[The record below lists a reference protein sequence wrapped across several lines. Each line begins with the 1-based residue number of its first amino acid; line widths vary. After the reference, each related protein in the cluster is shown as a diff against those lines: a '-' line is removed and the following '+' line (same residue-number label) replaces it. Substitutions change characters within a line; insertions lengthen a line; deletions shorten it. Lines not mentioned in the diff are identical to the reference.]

1 MPQELAQAKI
11 DEANFKKSLDYGID
25 KLGFGMFE
33 STFSFC
39 ENLLNLLIGLSPLL
53 WDTATYYATSYGL
66 VNKDSSLVYTEII
79 QSAPFL
85 GVVQIIN
92 EVIYVWLSL
101 YSTFVIEEKHGFN
114 ETTLSTFFMD
124 KLKSLVLS
132 RIIGIL
138 VLSVM
143 IYIVVT
149 MGPYFYVYLWLFMF
163 TFSLFFMTIWPERV
177 APLRNKYTPI
187 EGGPVYDA
195 IKKLADSVELPLTE
209 LFVVDGS
216 QRSAY
221 SNAYFYV

>member
-1 MPQELAQAKI
+1 MT
-11 DEANFKKSLDYGID
+11 DETNFKKSLDYGID

-39 ENLLNLLIGLSPLL
+39 ENLLTLLIGLSPLL
-53 WDTATYYATSYGL
+53 WSAATCYATSYEL

-79 QSAPFL
+79 QSALFL
-85 GVVQIIN
+85 GMVQIIN
-92 EVIYVWLSL
+92 EVIYVWFSL

-114 ETTLSTFFMD
+114 KTTLSTFF
-124 KLKSLVLS
+124 KNLVLS

-143 IYIVVT
+143 IYIVIT

-163 TFSLFFMTIWPERV
+163 TFSLFFMTIWPEYI
-177 APLRNKYTPI
+177 APLYNKYTPI
-187 EGGPVYDA
+187 EEGPVYDA
-195 IKKLADSVELPLTE
+195 IKKLADSEEFPLTE

>member
-1 MPQELAQAKI
+1 MAKCKQFLHFSSIFLLEKYLDCRQRSKYYGGRGKSLPQELAQAKI
-11 DEANFKKSLDYGID
+11 DKANFKKSLDYGID

-114 ETTLSTFFMD
+114 KTTLSTF
-124 KLKSLVLS
+124 SWISS
-132 RIIGIL
+132 R
-138 VLSVM
+138 V
-143 IYIVVT
+143 
-149 MGPYFYVYLWLFMF
+149 
-163 TFSLFFMTIWPERV
+163 
-177 APLRNKYTPI
+177 
-187 EGGPVYDA
+187 
-195 IKKLADSVELPLTE
+195 
-209 LFVVDGS
+209 
-216 QRSAY
+216 
-221 SNAYFYV
+221 

>member
-92 EVIYVWLSL
+92 EV
-101 YSTFVIEEKHGFN
+101 STSQCQHAWCFADEAIEAEQIEGFG
-114 ETTLSTFFMD
+114 TLSHIREIAAYQF
-124 KLKSLVLS
+124 
-132 RIIGIL
+132 
-138 VLSVM
+138 
-143 IYIVVT
+143 
-149 MGPYFYVYLWLFMF
+149 MGPMPAEV
-163 TFSLFFMTIWPERV
+163 ER
-177 APLRNKYTPI
+177 LKTLN
-187 EGGPVYDA
+187 
-195 IKKLADSVELPLTE
+195 SCLPGLK
-209 LFVVDGS
+209 FP
-216 QRSAY
+216 
-221 SNAYFYV
+221 

>member
-1 MPQELAQAKI
+1 MTTPVPTLFIYVQVDQWKVYWRSKKRIFTKI

-92 EVIYVWLSL
+92 EVIYVSM
-101 YSTFVIEEKHGFN
+101 SAC
-114 ETTLSTFFMD
+114 
-124 KLKSLVLS
+124 
-132 RIIGIL
+132 
-138 VLSVM
+138 
-143 IYIVVT
+143 VVFC
-149 MGPYFYVYLWLFMF
+149 GRSY
-163 TFSLFFMTIWPERV
+163 R
-177 APLRNKYTPI
+177 
-187 EGGPVYDA
+187 GG
-195 IKKLADSVELPLTE
+195 AD
-209 LFVVDGS
+209 
-216 QRSAY
+216 
-221 SNAYFYV
+221 

>member
-1 MPQELAQAKI
+1 MQTIPSLQILLEKYLDCRQRSKYYGGRGKSLPQELAQAKI

-101 YSTFVIEEKHGFN
+101 YSTFV
-114 ETTLSTFFMD
+114 LYSM
-124 KLKSLVLS
+124 
-132 RIIGIL
+132 RGIL
-138 VLSVM
+138 RTKLQRRSRLKGLELL
-143 IYIVVT
+143 VT
-149 MGPYFYVYLWLFMF
+149 LEKQLHISSWGQC
-163 TFSLFFMTIWPERV
+163 
-177 APLRNKYTPI
+177 
-187 EGGPVYDA
+187 
-195 IKKLADSVELPLTE
+195 LPKWK
-209 LFVVDGS
+209 G
-216 QRSAY
+216 
-221 SNAYFYV
+221 

>member
-92 EVIYVWLSL
+92 EVIYVSM
-101 YSTFVIEEKHGFN
+101 SAC
-114 ETTLSTFFMD
+114 
-124 KLKSLVLS
+124 
-132 RIIGIL
+132 
-138 VLSVM
+138 
-143 IYIVVT
+143 VVFC
-149 MGPYFYVYLWLFMF
+149 GRSY
-163 TFSLFFMTIWPERV
+163 R
-177 APLRNKYTPI
+177 
-187 EGGPVYDA
+187 GG
-195 IKKLADSVELPLTE
+195 AD
-209 LFVVDGS
+209 
-216 QRSAY
+216 
-221 SNAYFYV
+221 